1 MTTLRLAP
9 FVRPP
14 RPPLSWNV
22 GPPRPPRTV
31 WPSIITI
38 EGVAVRPCLTRIR
51 VASRVIALAQ
61 TLLARQR
68 RHCCQT
74 ASHGG

>member
-1 MTTLRLAP
+1 MLRLAP

-31 WPSIITI
+31 WPSIMTI

-51 VASRVIALAQ
+51 AAIRLMALAQ
-61 TLLARQR
+61 TPLARHR
-68 RHCCQT
+68 RHCCHTTGQ
-74 ASHGG
+74 GG

>member
-1 MTTLRLAP
+1 MTTVRFAP

-14 RPPLSWNV
+14 RPPFSWNV
-22 GPPRPPRTV
+22 LPARPPRTV

-38 EGVAVRPCLTRIR
+38 EGVAVRPCFLRMISAIR
-51 VASRVIALAQ
+51 SIAVAQ
-61 TLLARQR
+61 TPLARHR

>member
-1 MTTLRLAP
+1 MAMLRFAP

-22 GPPRPPRTV
+22 GPARPPRTV

-38 EGVAVRPCLTRIR
+38 EGVGVRPFLVRMS
-51 VASRVIALAQ
+51 VAIRVIAPAQ
-61 TLLARQR
+61 TPLARQR

-74 ASHGG
+74 AGQGG